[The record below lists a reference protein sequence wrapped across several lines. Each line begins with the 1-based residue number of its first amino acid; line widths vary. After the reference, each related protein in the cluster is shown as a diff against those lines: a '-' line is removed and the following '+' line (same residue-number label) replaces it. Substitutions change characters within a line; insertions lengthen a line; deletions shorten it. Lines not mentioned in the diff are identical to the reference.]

1 MVDEARVLALLR
13 SIRADLAFLDREAG
27 ADESRRADKTWLRG
41 IKYAFVTA
49 IEGCVDIA
57 QHLAAS
63 ESWGAPGTNADAVRV
78 LGRHGVLDPALAD
91 RLGRAVGFRNVLV
104 HDYVEVDDAI
114 VLARLADHADLD
126 GFVVGVLRWLDPA
139 TGRLA

>member
-13 SIRADLAFLDREAG
+13 SIRADLAFLDREAD
-27 ADESRRADKTWLRG
+27 ADEGRRSDEAWLRG

-63 ESWGAPGTNADAVRV
+63 ESWGAPGTNAEAVRV
-78 LGRHGVLDPALAD
+78 LGRRGVLDPALAD
-91 RLGRAVGFRNVLV
+91 RLGRAVGLSGYRLV
-104 HDYVEVDDAI
+104 TCS
-114 VLARLADHADLD
+114 R
-126 GFVVGVLRWLDPA
+126 PA
-139 TGRLA
+139 

>member
-13 SIRADLAFLDREAG
+13 SVRADLTFLGREAH
-27 ADESRRADKTWLRG
+27 ADATRRADEAWLRG

-49 IEGCVDIA
+49 IEGCVDVA

-63 ESWGAPGTNADAVRV
+63 ESWGAPATNAAAVRL

-91 RLGRAVGFRNVLV
+91 RVGRAVGFRNVLV
-104 HDYVEVDDAI
+104 HDYVTVDDGI
-114 VLARLADHADLD
+114 VLDRLADHADLD
-126 GFVVGVLRWLDPA
+126 AFVVAVLRWLE
-139 TGRLA
+139 TGRP